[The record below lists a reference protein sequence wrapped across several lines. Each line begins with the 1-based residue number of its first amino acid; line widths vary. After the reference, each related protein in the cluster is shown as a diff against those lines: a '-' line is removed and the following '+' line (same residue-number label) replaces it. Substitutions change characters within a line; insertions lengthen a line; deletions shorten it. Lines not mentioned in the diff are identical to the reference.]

1 MAGRHPI
8 ADLIKHWDPD
18 RVNALL
24 AERNA
29 LKAEGLALLQSP
41 LSHDLEDLSEG
52 EGDSRVPP
60 KD

>member
-8 ADLIKHWDPD
+8 ADLIKHLDRD
-18 RVNALL
+18 RVNALS
-24 AERNA
+24 AEISA
-29 LKAEGLALLQSP
+29 LKAEGLALLQLP
-41 LSHDLEDLSEG
+41 LSHELEDLSEG